1 MGRRLVVLTV
11 LALFMLSPSLA
22 WRAWGGHIKEL
33 RVCGDPD
40 NLPFSNKNLEGYEN
54 KIAEVVAKEMGVALS
69 YYWWPHQR
77 GLIKN
82 TLKAGQCDVL
92 ISIPEG
98 WDPVLWTKPYYR
110 SGYVMVYPKDRG
122 YQIKS
127 LDDPVLKKLKIGVYI
142 NTPPLE
148 ALALRDLRD
157 NVIGYNLL
165 YDYKKESP
173 GKIIKDLLAG
183 EIDVAMD
190 WGPMAG
196 YFVKKLD
203 GTSLEVVPLG
213 EGTSATPFTYE
224 FSMGVRHGDKALKA
238 DLEQALSRRRV
249 EIRKILEENGV
260 PLLALGAK
268 DHFSPVKEQPG
279 QIIYN
284 RFD

>member
-11 LALFMLSPSLA
+11 LCSIAISPLLSGH
-22 WRAWGGHIKEL
+22 AWGGHIKEL

-40 NLPFSNKNLEGYEN
+40 NLPFSNKNLEGFEN
-54 KIAEVVAKEMGVALS
+54 KIAEVIAKEMGVALS

-92 ISIPEG
+92 ISVPDG

-122 YQIKS
+122 FQIKS
-127 LDDPVLKKLKIGVYI
+127 LDDPILKKLKIGVYI

-157 NVIGYNLL
+157 NVIGYSLL
-165 YDYKKESP
+165 YDYKNERP
-173 GKIIKDLLAG
+173 GKIIQDLLAG
-183 EIDVAMD
+183 EIDVVMD

-213 EGTSATPFTYE
+213 EGTAASPFTFE

-238 DLEQALSRRRV
+238 DLEQALSKRRA
-249 EIRKILEENGV
+249 EIQKILEENGV
-260 PLLALGAK
+260 PLLSLRAK
-268 DHFSPVKEQPG
+268 EQFDPVKEKPG

-284 RFD
+284 RFE